1 MKESIEQR
9 LAQAMAE
16 LAATEAAVARAES
29 ELSGASCTVRSQ
41 DRSVEVTVTA
51 QGDLQALKFLDGKYR
66 TMAASQLAVSVLE
79 TVQEARAQ
87 MARRVMRTF
96 EPFTA
101 ASSGV
106 PELTGVDVDWNRIFG
121 PGVLEGPR
129 AEEGRPSARRLR
141 DEISDDAED

>member
-16 LAATEAAVARAES
+16 LAQTEAAVARAES
-29 ELSGASCTVRSQ
+29 ELIDAHCSVRSQ
-41 DRSVEVTVTA
+41 DRAVEVTVSA
-51 QGDLQALKFLDGKYR
+51 QGDLTELKFLDGKYR

-79 TVQEARAQ
+79 AVQEARAQ

-101 ASSGV
+101 ASPSV
-106 PELTGVDVDWNRIFG
+106 PELTGVDVDWNKVFG
-121 PGVLEGPR
+121 PGVLEGPSSGGAR
-129 AEEGRPSARRLR
+129 ASSRRLR
-141 DEISDDAED
+141 DEIGEED